1 MSTDSEA
8 RALDAVRDRLESK
21 YPGTDPSVVQLAVDV
36 SYATLRG
43 ARIREFIPVL
53 VEREASDKLAHLV

>member
-1 MSTDSEA
+1 MSIDSEE
-8 RALDAVRDRLESK
+8 RALEAVRHRLESK
-21 YPGTDPSVVQLAVDV
+21 YPATDPSVVQLAVDV
-36 SYATLRG
+36 SYETLRS

>member
-8 RALDAVRDRLESK
+8 RALDAVRHRLESK
-21 YPGTDPSVVQLAVDV
+21 YPMTDPSVVQLAVDV
-36 SYATLRG
+36 SYATLRT
-43 ARIREFIPVL
+43 ARIRDFIPVL

>member
-1 MSTDSEA
+1 MTTESEE
-8 RALDAVRDRLESK
+8 RALEAVRHRLESK
-21 YPGTDPSVVQLAVDV
+21 YPATDPSVVQLAVDV
-36 SYATLRG
+36 SYETLRA

>member
-8 RALDAVRDRLESK
+8 RALDAVRSRLESK
-21 YPGTDPSVVQLAVDV
+21 YPMTDPSVVHLAVDV
-36 SYATLRG
+36 SYEGLRT